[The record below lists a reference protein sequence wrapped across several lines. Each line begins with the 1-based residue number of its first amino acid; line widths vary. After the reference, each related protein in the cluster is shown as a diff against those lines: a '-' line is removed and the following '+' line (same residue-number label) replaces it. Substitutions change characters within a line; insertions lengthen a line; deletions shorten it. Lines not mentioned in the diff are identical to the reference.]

1 MDISRRGALGLASVA
16 GAGAGAAVPARALTL
31 ALPPWADPTGF
42 QPAPGIA
49 HLKYN
54 ENPLGPP
61 ESARRAMAQLASS
74 GWYYADD
81 AEARLAA
88 MIGKRLGVPA
98 AQVVLGHGSSEVITS
113 AALAWGKR
121 GTILMPALQFDE
133 PLLYPMAQG
142 LNYRRVAMAP
152 DLGVDLGALAR
163 AAAAPDVAMIYLC
176 NPNNPTGMVLPAAD
190 LLAFARA
197 LPPRVTLLVD
207 EAYMELADDPSRST
221 MLPLVIGG
229 ANVIVTRTFSKLF
242 GMAGLRIG
250 YAVASPANAAELKR
264 HRITISLNAPGLAA
278 AIAAWDDAP
287 FQQQSRNSI
296 ITARRLLQAAVA
308 RAGTIALPS
317 QTNFLFVKVA
327 DADRFAA
334 AMARRGILVRGAW
347 GPAWPEWSRVSTGRM
362 ADVKRY
368 AAALPELVRA

>member
-1 MDISRRGALGLASVA
+1 MDVSRRGWLGLA
-16 GAGAGAAVPARALTL
+16 GAAASTQASAITIRQIAV
-31 ALPPWADPTGF
+31 DSTGF
-42 QPAPGIA
+42 APAPGIA

-61 ESARRAMAQLASS
+61 ASAMEAMAALARSN
-74 GWYYADD
+74 WYYADD

-121 GTILMPALQFDE
+121 GTILLPALQFDE

-142 LNYRRVAMAP
+142 LSYRLVAMAP
-152 DLGVDLGALAR
+152 DLGIDLAALAR
-163 AAAAPDVAMIYLC
+163 AAAAPDVAMVYLC
-176 NPNNPTGMVLPAAD
+176 NPNNPTGMMLKPAE
-190 LLAFARA
+190 LVAFAKA

-207 EAYMELADDPSRST
+207 EAYMELADDPAAST
-221 MLPLVIGG
+221 MLPLVQGG
-229 ANVIVTRTFSKLF
+229 ANIIVTRTFSKLF

-250 YAVASPANAAELKR
+250 YAVALPANAAELKR
-264 HRITISLNAPGLAA
+264 HRLTISLNAPGLAA

-287 FQQQSRNSI
+287 FQQQSRTQI
-296 ITARRLLQAAVA
+296 IAARRVLQAAVTK
-308 RAGTIALPS
+308 AGTTALPS

-327 DADRFAA
+327 NADRFAA
-334 AMARRGILVRGAW
+334 AMAQRGILVRGAW
-347 GPAWPEWSRVSTGRM
+347 GPAWPLWSRVSTGRM
-362 ADVKRY
+362 IDVERY
-368 AAALPELVRA
+368 AAALPALVQA

>member
-1 MDISRRGALGLASVA
+1 MDISRRGALGLA
-16 GAGAGAAVPARALTL
+16 GAAAASTQASAITIRPM
-31 ALPPWADPTGF
+31 LPDPTGF
-42 QPAPGIA
+42 APAPGVA

-61 ESARRAMAQLASS
+61 PSAIQAMADLARSS
-74 GWYYADD
+74 WYYADD
-81 AEARLAA
+81 AEERLKA
-88 MIGKRLGVPA
+88 MIGKRLGVPG

-121 GTILMPALQFDE
+121 GTILLPALQFDE

-152 DLGVDLGALAR
+152 DLGIDLGALAR

-176 NPNNPTGMVLPAAD
+176 NPNNPTGMMLKPAD
-190 LLAFARA
+190 LVAFARS
-197 LPPRVTLLVD
+197 LPPCVTLLVD
-207 EAYMELADDPSRST
+207 EAYMELADDPTAAT
-221 MLPLVIGG
+221 MLPLVASG

-264 HRITISLNAPGLAA
+264 HRLTISLNAPGLAA
-278 AIAAWDDAP
+278 AIAAWDDGA
-287 FQQQSRNSI
+287 FQAQSRAQI
-296 ITARRLLQAAVA
+296 GAARRLLQTAVA
-308 RAGTIALPS
+308 KAGTVALSS

-327 DADRFAA
+327 DANRFAA
-334 AMARRGILVRGAW
+334 AMAQRGILVRGAW
-347 GPAWPEWSRVSTGRM
+347 TPAWPEWSRVSTGRLT
-362 ADVKRY
+362 DVERY
-368 AAALPELVRA
+368 AKALPELVRA

>member
-1 MDISRRGALGLASVA
+1 MDVSRRGWLGLAGMV
-16 GAGAGAAVPARALTL
+16 GAGASAATAGRADAITIHT
-31 ALPPWADPTGF
+31 ADPTGF
-42 QPAPGIA
+42 APAPGIA

-61 ESARRAMAQLASS
+61 ASAIQAMADLARQA
-74 GWYYADD
+74 WYYADD
-81 AEARLAA
+81 AEGRLAA

-98 AQVVLGHGSSEVITS
+98 SQVVLGHGSSEVITS

-121 GTILMPALQFDE
+121 GTILLPALQFDE

-152 DLGVDLGALAR
+152 DLGIDLGALAR

-176 NPNNPTGMVLPAAD
+176 NPNNPTGMMLPAAD
-190 LLAFARA
+190 LLAFAKA

-207 EAYMELADDPSRST
+207 EAYMELADDPAAST
-221 MLPLVIGG
+221 MLPLVQGG
-229 ANVIVTRTFSKLF
+229 ANLIITRTFSKLF

-264 HRITISLNAPGLAA
+264 HRLTISLNAPGLAA
-278 AIAAWDDAP
+278 AIAAWDDGA
-287 FQQQSRNSI
+287 FQQQSRAQISA
-296 ITARRLLQAAVA
+296 ARRVLQAAA
-308 RAGTIALPS
+308 AQAGTIALPS

-327 DADRFAA
+327 NADRFAA

-362 ADVKRY
+362 ADVARY

>member
-1 MDISRRGALGLASVA
+1 MDVTRRGWLGLAGATAASAPA
-16 GAGAGAAVPARALTL
+16 GAITVWPMV
-31 ALPPWADPTGF
+31 ADPTGF
-42 QPAPGIA
+42 SPAPGIA

-61 ESARRAMAQLASS
+61 PSALQAMAELARSS
-74 GWYYADD
+74 WYYADD

-88 MIGKRLGVPA
+88 MIGMWAGVPA
-98 AQVVLGHGSSEVITS
+98 SQVVLGHGSSEIITS

-142 LNYRRVAMAP
+142 LSYRRVAMAP
-152 DLGVDLGALAR
+152 DLGIDLGALAR

-190 LLAFARA
+190 LVAFARS

-207 EAYMELADDPSRST
+207 EAYMELADDPFGST
-221 MLPLVIGG
+221 MLPLVRSG

-264 HRITISLNAPGLAA
+264 HRLTISLNAPGLAA
-278 AIAAWDDAP
+278 AIAAWDDGA
-287 FQQQSRNSI
+287 FQQQSRRSI
-296 ITARRLLQAAVA
+296 IAARQMLQAAVA
-308 RAGTIALPS
+308 KAGTVALPS

-327 DADRFAA
+327 DANRFAA
-334 AMARRGILVRGAW
+334 AMAQRGILVRGAW
-347 GPAWPEWSRVSTGRM
+347 GPAWPQWSRVSTGRL
-362 ADVKRY
+362 ADVERY
-368 AAALPELVRA
+368 AAALPALVNA

>member
-1 MDISRRGALGLASVA
+1 MV
-16 GAGAGAAVPARALTL
+16 GAGAATAGRADAIAIRT
-31 ALPPWADPTGF
+31 ADPTGF
-42 QPAPGIA
+42 APAPGIA

-61 ESARRAMAQLASS
+61 ASAIQAMADLARQA
-74 GWYYADD
+74 WYYADD
-81 AEARLAA
+81 AEGRLAA
-88 MIGKRLGVPA
+88 MIGLRLRVPA
-98 AQVVLGHGSSEVITS
+98 SQVVLGHGSSEVITS

-121 GTILMPALQFDE
+121 GTILLPALQFDE

-152 DLGVDLGALAR
+152 DLGIDLGALAR

-176 NPNNPTGMVLPAAD
+176 NPNNPTGMMLPAAD
-190 LLAFARA
+190 LLAFARS

-207 EAYMELADDPSRST
+207 EAYMELADDPAAST
-221 MLPLVIGG
+221 MLPLVQGG
-229 ANVIVTRTFSKLF
+229 ANLIITRTFSKLF

-250 YAVASPANAAELKR
+250 YAIASPANAAELKR
-264 HRITISLNAPGLAA
+264 HRLTISLNAPGLAA
-278 AIAAWDDAP
+278 AIAAWDDGA
-287 FQQQSRNSI
+287 FQQQSRAQISA
-296 ITARRLLQAAVA
+296 ARRVLQAAA
-308 RAGTIALPS
+308 AQAGTIALPS

-327 DADRFAA
+327 NADRFAA

-362 ADVKRY
+362 ADVARY

>member
-1 MDISRRGALGLASVA
+1 MDVSRRGWLGLTAV
-16 GAGAGAAVPARALTL
+16 AGAAVPARSITIR
-31 ALPPWADPTGF
+31 PMVADPTGF
-42 QPAPGIA
+42 APAPGIA

-61 ESARRAMAQLASS
+61 ASALQAMADLARSS
-74 GWYYADD
+74 WYYADD
-81 AEARLAA
+81 AEGRLAA

-98 AQVVLGHGSSEVITS
+98 SQVVLGHGSSEVITS

-121 GTILMPALQFDE
+121 GTILIPALQFDE

-152 DLGVDLGALAR
+152 DLGIDLGALAR

-176 NPNNPTGMVLPAAD
+176 NPNNPTGMLLPRAD
-190 LLAFARA
+190 LIAFARS
-197 LPPRVTLLVD
+197 LPPRITLLVD
-207 EAYMELADDPSRST
+207 EAYMELADDPAAGT
-221 MLPLVIGG
+221 MLPLVREG
-229 ANVIVTRTFSKLF
+229 ANIIITRTFSKLF

-264 HRITISLNAPGLAA
+264 HRLTISLNAPGLAA
-278 AIAAWDDAP
+278 AIAAWDDGQ
-287 FQQQSRNSI
+287 FQQDSRAQI
-296 ITARRLLQAAVA
+296 IAARRMLQAAVA
-308 RAGTIALPS
+308 SAGTIALPS

-334 AMARRGILVRGAW
+334 AMAQKGILVRGAW
-347 GPAWPEWSRVSTGRM
+347 GAAWPNWSRVSTGRL
-362 ADVKRY
+362 ADVQRY
-368 AAALPELVRA
+368 ANALPALVNA

>member
-1 MDISRRGALGLASVA
+1 MDVTRRGWLGLA
-16 GAGAGAAVPARALTL
+16 GAAAAAPTAATTIQPI
-31 ALPPWADPTGF
+31 LPDPTGF
-42 QPAPGIA
+42 APAPGIA

-61 ESARRAMAQLASS
+61 PSALNAMAELARSS
-74 GWYYADD
+74 WYYADD
-81 AEARLAA
+81 AESRLAA
-88 MIGKRLGVPA
+88 MIGLALGVPA

-121 GTILMPALQFDE
+121 GTILLPALQFDE

-152 DLGVDLGALAR
+152 DLGIDLGALLR
-163 AAAAPDVAMIYLC
+163 AAAAPDVAMVYLC
-176 NPNNPTGMVLPAAD
+176 NPNNPTGMLLPAGD

-207 EAYMELADDPSRST
+207 EAYMELADDPAGST
-221 MLPLVIGG
+221 MLPLVHAGG
-229 ANVIVTRTFSKLF
+229 NVIITRTFSKLF

-264 HRITISLNAPGLAA
+264 HRLTISLNAPGLAA
-278 AIAAWDDAP
+278 AIAAWDDTG
-287 FQQQSRNSI
+287 FQRDSRAQ
-296 ITARRLLQAAVA
+296 ITAARRMLQAAVA
-308 RAGTIALPS
+308 RAGTSALPS

-327 DADRFAA
+327 DANRFAA
-334 AMARRGILVRGAW
+334 AMAQRGILVRGQW
-347 GPAWPEWSRVSTGRM
+347 GPAWPAWSRVSTGRM
-362 ADVKRY
+362 ADVQRY
-368 AAALPELVRA
+368 AAALPDLVNA

>member
-1 MDISRRGALGLASVA
+1 MDISRRGWLGLA
-16 GAGAGAAVPARALTL
+16 AAASAAAPARAITIRPMLT
-31 ALPPWADPTGF
+31 DPSGF
-42 QPAPGIA
+42 APAPGIA

-61 ESARRAMAQLASS
+61 ASALQAMADLARQA
-74 GWYYADD
+74 WYYADD
-81 AEARLAA
+81 AEGLLAA

-113 AALAWGKR
+113 AALAWGRR
-121 GTILMPALQFDE
+121 GTILVPALQFDE
-133 PLLYPMAQG
+133 PLLYPIAQG

-152 DLGVDLGALAR
+152 DLGIDLGALGR

-176 NPNNPTGMVLPAAD
+176 NPNNPTGMMLPAAD
-190 LLAFARA
+190 LLAFARS

-207 EAYMELADDPSRST
+207 EAYMELADDPATST
-221 MLPLVIGG
+221 MLPLVQSG
-229 ANVIVTRTFSKLF
+229 ANIIVTRTFSKLF

-264 HRITISLNAPGLAA
+264 HRLTISLNAPGLAA
-278 AIAAWDDAP
+278 AIAAWDDAA
-287 FQQQSRNSI
+287 FQQQSRAQISA
-296 ITARRLLQAAVA
+296 ARHVLQAAVA

-317 QTNFLFVKVA
+317 QANFLFVKVA
-327 DADRFAA
+327 NADRFAA
-334 AMARRGILVRGAW
+334 AMAQRGILVRGAW

-362 ADVKRY
+362 DDVARY
-368 AAALPELVRA
+368 AAALPELVQA

>member
-61 ESARRAMAQLASS
+61 ESAKRAMAQLASS

-121 GTILMPALQFDE
+121 GTILMPELQFDE

>member
-1 MDISRRGALGLASVA
+1 MDVSRRGWLGLA
-16 GAGAGAAVPARALTL
+16 GLAATTQASAVTIRPIV
-31 ALPPWADPTGF
+31 ADPTGF
-42 QPAPGIA
+42 APAPGIA

-61 ESARRAMAQLASS
+61 ASAIQAMADLARSA
-74 GWYYADD
+74 WYYADD

-98 AQVVLGHGSSEVITS
+98 SQVVLSHGSSEVITS

-121 GTILMPALQFDE
+121 GTILLPALQFDE

-152 DLGVDLGALAR
+152 DLGIDLGALAR

-176 NPNNPTGMVLPAAD
+176 NPNNPTGMMLAAAD
-190 LLAFARA
+190 LIAFARA
-197 LPPRVTLLVD
+197 LPSRVTLLVD
-207 EAYMELADDPSRST
+207 EAYMELADSPAAST
-221 MLPLVIGG
+221 MLPLVHSG
-229 ANVIVTRTFSKLF
+229 ANVIITRTFSKLF

-250 YAVASPANAAELKR
+250 YAAASPANAAELKR
-264 HRITISLNAPGLAA
+264 HRVTISLNAPGLAA
-278 AIAAWDDAP
+278 AIAAWDDGG
-287 FQQQSRNSI
+287 FQQQSRTQI
-296 ITARRLLQAAVA
+296 IAARRRLQAAVDQ
-308 RAGTIALPS
+308 AGTIALPS

-327 DADRFAA
+327 NADRFAA
-334 AMARRGILVRGAW
+334 AMAERGILVRGAW

-362 ADVKRY
+362 ADVERY
-368 AAALPELVRA
+368 AAALPALVRA